1 MSSVARSVSDFR
13 SDVFGINDQAKFAQ
27 GAAMA
32 EQAARQA
39 MTAEARAGRE
49 RINLAAQSPQ
59 ELAALE
65 KSLGAAQTQ
74 VDTELRQLAAIDP
87 AIMEA
92 SKQVLGLLKGETAAS
107 NNPMM
112 AQRTSQRQQL
122 VNSLRAQYGPGA
134 ESTSIGQRALQQFDM
149 ESNSMFAQNQQ
160 NSLGNLF
167 GIATTRV
174 NGAGVGNL
182 LNTAQGFGGMQS
194 RLLGAEQFGS
204 QNILAA
210 LGGEVQSAGAQ
221 FTGDML
227 RAGAQRQFFQQMEDD
242 GRQIGRSWA
251 TMGMSNKGG
260 GGGGNGGGMLGG
272 LGGDMP
278 AAQGGAAPIGNG
290 GGFGMRN
297 V

>member
-1 MSSVARSVSDFR
+1 MSGVAQMRN
-13 SDVFGINDQAKFAQ
+13 DVFGITKQSNAAQ
-27 GAAMA
+27 GAALA

-39 MTAEARAGRE
+39 TTAEARSARD
-49 RINLAAQSPQ
+49 RMNLAAQSPQ

-92 SKQVLGLLKGETAAS
+92 SKQVLGLLKGDTAAV
-107 NNPMM
+107 NNPLM

-149 ESNSMFAQNQQ
+149 ESNSMFAQNQ
-160 NSLGNLF
+160 NNTLGNLF

-174 NGAGVGNL
+174 NGQGLGNL
-182 LNTAQGFGGMQS
+182 MGVSQGFGARQN
-194 RLLGAEQFGS
+194 RLYNAEAQGS

-210 LGGEVQSAGAQ
+210 LGGEVQSAGAG
-221 FTGDML
+221 FTKDL
-227 RAGAQRQFFQQMEDD
+227 LQAGAQRQFFQQMEDD

-260 GGGGNGGGMLGG
+260 GGAGGGGGGGMMAGQSNLGT
-272 LGGDMP
+272 GGM
-278 AAQGGAAPIGNG
+278 A
-290 GGFGMRN
+290 
-297 V
+297 